1 MNITI
6 RKEHPNDI
14 QAIHDVTVSA
24 FLNAPHTGHTEQFI
38 VKALREARVLSI
50 SLVAEVE
57 SQIVGHIA
65 LSPVTISDGSMDWYG
80 LGPISVIPEYQGKGV
95 GSVLMKEAIAALKA
109 LNANGCVL
117 LGDHNYYKRFGF
129 APKDGLILPE
139 VPAEYFQALVLQ
151 GELPKGNVAYHDAF
165 LATA

>member
-14 QAIHDVTVSA
+14 QAIHDATVAA

-38 VKALREARVLSI
+38 VKALREAGVLSI
-50 SLVAEVE
+50 SLVAEFE

-65 LSPVTISDGSMDWYG
+65 LSPVTISDGATDWYG

-95 GSVLMKEAIAALKA
+95 GSALMNEAIATLKT

-117 LGDHNYYKRFGF
+117 LGDPNYYQRFGF
-129 APKDGLILPE
+129 TPKDGLILPE
-139 VPAEYFQALVLQ
+139 MPAEYFQALLLQ
-151 GELPKGNVAYHDAF
+151 GELPQGNVAYHDAF
-165 LATA
+165 LAIA